1 MAENTHQILLWEIN
15 SSMDLTTAHK
25 TQFDLEIEDGTSDVN
40 GAFDTEGSLFI
51 ASVDG
56 VWHVKI
62 GLGFKYLHKLT

>member
-1 MAENTHQILLWEIN
+1 
-15 SSMDLTTAHK
+15 MDLTTAHK